1 MKKIK
6 LWKNRYEMS
15 DYETIID
22 DEDYEKIVE
31 AIKYK
36 NGKPG
41 KWYAHRTCAGSGYY
55 AFAGD
60 HRKSMH
66 RIIMDPPKGLY
77 VDHIN
82 GNTLDNRKENLRI
95 CTHSQNCQNKKL
107 NRTSASGYKGVHK
120 VKSRNLKKPFQ
131 AYIRVP
137 DWRKK
142 GLEGG
147 PIRLGYYATAE
158 EAARVRD
165 KKAKE
170 LHGEFAY
177 LNFPEEHNVI
187 LS

>member
-1 MKKIK
+1 MKKIR
-6 LWKNRYEMS
+6 LWQNRDEIS

-41 KWYAHRTCAGSGYY
+41 KWYAHKTCAGSGYY

-66 RIIMDPPKGLY
+66 RVIMDPPKGMDI
-77 VDHIN
+77 DHIN

-95 CTHSQNCQNKKL
+95 CTRSQNSQNRKL
-107 NRTSASGYKGVHK
+107 RSDSASGYKGVYKHK
-120 VKSRNLKKPFQ
+120 ARNLKKPFE
-131 AYIRVP
+131 AYIGDSETSYP
-137 DWRKK
+137 STKH
-142 GLEGG
+142 
-147 PIRLGYYATAE
+147 INLGCYTTAE
-158 EAARVRD
+158 EAARARD

-177 LNFPEEHNVI
+177 LNFPEEHNDI
-187 LS
+187 LP